1 MRALDCAHF
10 PQNASWAPSGRAT
23 CADPCSSEKC
33 LPGLRIC
40 SSPGA
45 WFSLS
50 MVWQEVGLQVD
61 HCGLQTWHGLATAS
75 REHNMSPAH
84 QFSLAGVSKIHAQG
98 KLARKSAMVWQVNI
112 QGTCGPHVTQW
123 RSHCLFSPKACN
135 FFCMGAAAFSPNC
148 FLFISM
154 NCPPQGRKFFMC
166 SITPGSQK
174 HTDTHKTNRNRQKHR
189 HTQTHTHRNTQK
201 HTHTHCSARTHTH
214 KDR

>member
-1 MRALDCAHF
+1 MLLQGACGSRSAWEWLQMRALDCAHF

-98 KLARKSAMVWQVNI
+98 KLARKSAMVWQVNA
-112 QGTCGPHVTQW
+112 QGICGPHVTQW
-123 RSHCLFSPKACN
+123 RSHCLFAKGMQ
-135 FFCMGAAAFSPNC
+135 FFLHGRRG
-148 FLFISM
+148 LFTKLFFIYL
-154 NCPPQGRKFFMC
+154 NELPPAGEKKF
-166 SITPGSQK
+166 
-174 HTDTHKTNRNRQKHR
+174 HV
-189 HTQTHTHRNTQK
+189 
-201 HTHTHCSARTHTH
+201 
-214 KDR
+214 